1 MTTALIDA
9 DVLAYQA
16 ASAGEKPTNW
26 GDGLW
31 TLHSY
36 EEDVLGMFEDKLKS
50 LLDKLDTLT
59 YILAFTSPNNFRYSV
74 LPSYKG
80 NRVDKRKPLLLGW
93 IREKAMARHRSFLR
107 EGLEGD
113 DCLGI
118 LSTSGRYVDPII
130 CSIDKDFKT
139 IPGKYYDFGKD
150 VLHDITEEGAD
161 WWHMYQTLVGDA
173 TDGYKGCPGVGP
185 VAAQKI
191 LNQEGD
197 MWTNVVAAFTKA
209 KLGPEEA
216 LVQARV
222 ARICRASDYSFN
234 KKEVILWNPITESP
248 LAVSQ
253 EQKT

>member
-16 ASAGEKPTNW
+16 AAAGEKPVNW

-36 EEDVLGMFEDKLKS
+36 EEDVLQMFEDKLKG
-50 LLDKLDTLT
+50 LLDKLEADH

-80 NRVDKRKPLLLGW
+80 NRVDKRKPLLLSW
-93 IREKAMARHRSFLR
+93 IRERAMASHESFLKA
-107 EGLEGD
+107 GLEGD

-118 LSTSGRYVDPII
+118 LATCGRYTDPVI

-139 IPGKYYDFGKD
+139 IPGKFYDFGKD
-150 VLHDITEEGAD
+150 VLYDISEAEAD
-161 WWHMYQTLVGDA
+161 WWHMYQTLIGDT

-185 VAAQKI
+185 VAAKKI
-191 LNQEGD
+191 LDQEGD

-234 KKEVILWNPITESP
+234 KKEVILWNPTTESQLAASLAAP
-248 LAVSQ
+248 L
-253 EQKT
+253 